1 MSNDTP
7 SNSALP
13 FEERLLLAKG
23 GALVSPETALATL
36 VRLAADGE
44 NEIREAAMATLQ
56 LLPDER
62 CKEWLSSPQATRIVL
77 RYFLE
82 PERMR
87 VAILPLLLE
96 HPESPEDAVTALAAL
111 ADTTI
116 VPVLLEN
123 LDLLKTSSLIALKD
137 NPTYLLWQKNP
148 PEGGF
153 VVEVDILEM
162 LILEMETDKGITPER
177 CAEMLAEIE
186 TDNDVPEEEK
196 KRATG
201 VVQKIAQM
209 KVAQRVKLALL
220 GTREERSLLIRDSSR
235 VVLRAV
241 LASPKLTDS
250 EAEGFASM
258 KNVSQEVLRMISMSR
273 KFIKRY
279 IVVKNLVMNPRSP
292 LDITLPLLNRL
303 LIQDARVAAASKDI
317 PDTLRKM
324 AHRLVQT
331 RAT

>member
-1 MSNDTP
+1 MSNGTP
-7 SNSALP
+7 SNSGLP
-13 FEERLLLAKG
+13 FAERLLLAKG
-23 GALVSPETALATL
+23 GALISPETALATL
-36 VRLAADGE
+36 VRLAADE
-44 NEIREAAMATLQ
+44 DNKIREAAMATLQ
-56 LLPDER
+56 QLPDER
-62 CKEWLSSPQATRIVL
+62 CKEWLSSPETSRIVL

-96 HPESPEDAVTALAAL
+96 HPESPEDAVTALATL
-111 ADTTI
+111 ADPTI

-177 CAEMLAEIE
+177 CAEMLAEID
-186 TDNDVPEEEK
+186 TDSDIPEEEK

-220 GTREERSLLIRDSSR
+220 GSREERSLLIRDSSR

-241 LASPKLTDS
+241 LVSPKLTDS
-250 EAEGFASM
+250 EAEGFASL
-258 KNVSQEVLRMISMSR
+258 KNVSQEVLRMIAMSR

-324 AHRLVQT
+324 AQRLVQT